1 MIQIAM
7 LCGHKFD
14 TEQFQN
20 YPDDYAGYCPDC
32 IRALEESD
40 DNFSD
45 VDTEPDG
52 NGIPM
57 FDGDSF
63 SEDDDEDY
71 DEDVALD
78 DYQEEENIEDDDID
92 PMAEETEED
101 HERDLQKAAM
111 EIVDSLDSVY
121 LDSQVVTDV
130 PHNVQIQLDTPLSN
144 SGISESMCKT
154 MTMVLRKG
162 RQVDPARELSGEFTL
177 EGMFDI

>member
-1 MIQIAM
+1 MIQTAM

-78 DYQEEENIEDDDID
+78 DYEEQENIEDDDID

-121 LDSQVVTDV
+121 LGSQDTTVL
-130 PHNVQIQLDTPLSN
+130 PYNVQTQVETLPV
-144 SGISESMCKT
+144 SGVSEPMRKT
-154 MTMVLRKG
+154 ITMVLRKG
-162 RQVDPARELSGEFTL
+162 RQVDPAQEWPSEFTL
-177 EGMFDI
+177 EDMFKL

>member
-1 MIQIAM
+1 MIQTAM

-20 YPDDYAGYCPDC
+20 YPDDYAGYCPEC
-32 IRALEESD
+32 VKALEESD
-40 DNFSD
+40 DNFVD

-78 DYQEEENIEDDDID
+78 DYEEQENIEDDDID

-111 EIVDSLDSVY
+111 EVVDSLDSIY
-121 LDSQVVTDV
+121 IGDKTSENV
-130 PHNVQIQLDTPLSN
+130 PVDGIKLEFDPPM
-144 SGISESMCKT
+144 SGISQPMQKT
-154 MTMVLRKG
+154 INMVLRKG
-162 RQVDPARELSGEFTL
+162 RQVDPATDYSNGITL
-177 EGMFDI
+177 EGFFDI